1 MKNILKYGMI
11 LCTCLLISPSCLA
24 ETVIKENVKYNL
36 NDRKMTAVYE
46 EYVGNESP
54 NEAEYIFPRDVSVNG
69 KTYIV
74 NEIASNAVKKLKAK
88 RLVFSDAVNKILV
101 SDLYRFELE
110 VNSNNQSFLV
120 KDNVLYSI
128 DKKTLLKS
136 GKQDG
141 TINVIDGVET
151 VKEKAFAESGVQK
164 IIFPASLKNIEK
176 EMFLNCKNLKKIQI
190 ASSNSYMTV
199 VDGAIYSKNKRKLLS
214 AGVAKG
220 TFILPQK
227 TIEIQRCAFAGNQ
240 TVKKV
245 VINGRMKKLGKE
257 GFAYS
262 EIRNIEL
269 PETLCIVGKG
279 AFRECKNLKKV
290 VFPESI
296 KKIDK
301 DVFIGCRKLEKVKLP
316 SNIKVIDK
324 NTFMNCPSL
333 RKIVLPDKIQII
345 KSGAFKN
352 CGFTKLIIPK
362 SVKKIE
368 KNALETT
375 IGILKFKGK
384 KVPQIANQEVCLF
397 GENEAGQQVPE
408 YLDEM
413 FNYDIIRGIGVVVVP
428 KGKCSEYRNKL
439 DKKMRYQTI
448 KESAFVVH
456 S

>member
-190 ASSNSYMTV
+190 SSSNSYMTV
-199 VDGAIYSKNKRKLLS
+199 VDGAI
-214 AGVAKG
+214 
-220 TFILPQK
+220 
-227 TIEIQRCAFAGNQ
+227 
-240 TVKKV
+240 
-245 VINGRMKKLGKE
+245 
-257 GFAYS
+257 
-262 EIRNIEL
+262 
-269 PETLCIVGKG
+269 
-279 AFRECKNLKKV
+279 
-290 VFPESI
+290 
-296 KKIDK
+296 
-301 DVFIGCRKLEKVKLP
+301 
-316 SNIKVIDK
+316 
-324 NTFMNCPSL
+324 
-333 RKIVLPDKIQII
+333 
-345 KSGAFKN
+345 
-352 CGFTKLIIPK
+352 
-362 SVKKIE
+362 
-368 KNALETT
+368 
-375 IGILKFKGK
+375 
-384 KVPQIANQEVCLF
+384 
-397 GENEAGQQVPE
+397 
-408 YLDEM
+408 
-413 FNYDIIRGIGVVVVP
+413 
-428 KGKCSEYRNKL
+428 
-439 DKKMRYQTI
+439 
-448 KESAFVVH
+448 
-456 S
+456 